1 MTRLSPRLAL
11 GLRHWITLSLVV
23 TLGALLNNELQARIW
38 NDTSALVGAGSPEDI
53 LLFVAFCFLAALIYA
68 ASVPVMSLFT
78 AKRLRLGIVL
88 AYGLPWLAYWL
99 FITVPIV
106 LRTGSFV
113 NGEGNARIH
122 LALLIGDLVLAV
134 LLASR
139 PPKAPKAP

>member
-1 MTRLSPRLAL
+1 MTRLLPRLTL
-11 GLRHWITLSLVV
+11 GLRHWIILSLVV

-38 NDTSALVGAGSPEDI
+38 NDTSALLGAGAPEDI
-53 LLFVAFCFLAALIYA
+53 LLFVAFCFLAALTYA

-99 FITVPIV
+99 FLTGPIV

-113 NGEGNARIH
+113 GSEGNARIH
-122 LALLIGDLVLAV
+122 LTLLIGDLVLA
-134 LLASR
+134 LLFASR
-139 PPKAPKAP
+139 SPKAPMAP